1 MELKSLDIEAPEL
14 SEEVK
19 NSLMPKDC
27 VENMVLTI
35 GSVLRGDDAAGPLLA
50 KKIEDSDL
58 DSWTVVKG
66 DLTPEDEIGYIRLV
80 HPKNLLVVDAA
91 DMKLPVGSIRR
102 VSKEDVAE
110 QFFITTHS
118 MPITFL
124 LSELES
130 VCDNLI
136 FVGIQPAHTD
146 FYGAMSEEV
155 RRAVEDIFDK
165 LVAGSDLAGYPA
177 LT

>member
-1 MELKSLDIEAPEL
+1 MEFKSVDIDAPEL
-14 SEEVK
+14 SDEVK
-19 NSLMPKDC
+19 SALVPEND

-50 KKIEDSDL
+50 KMIEESAIDT
-58 DSWTVVKG
+58 WRVVKG
-66 DLTPEDEIGYIRLV
+66 DLTPEDEIGYIRLI

-91 DMKLPVGSIRR
+91 DMKLEPGSIRR
-102 VSKEDVAE
+102 VTKNDVAE

-118 MPITFL
+118 MPISFL

-130 VCDNLI
+130 ACDNLI
-136 FVGIQPAHTD
+136 FVGIQPATTE
-146 FYGAMSEEV
+146 FYGSMTGDV
-155 RRAVEDIFDK
+155 RSAVEDIFNK
-165 LVAGSDLAGYPA
+165 LVADSDLSCYPA